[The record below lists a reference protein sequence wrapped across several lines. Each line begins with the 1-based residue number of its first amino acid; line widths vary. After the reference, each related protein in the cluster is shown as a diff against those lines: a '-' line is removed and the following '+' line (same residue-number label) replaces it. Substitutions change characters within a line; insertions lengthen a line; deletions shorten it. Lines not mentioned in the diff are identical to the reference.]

1 LVIMGNNRFMPL
13 VTVNSMIRGN
23 YSSIVLTIMHLTNPV
38 KPVLRL
44 RNLQDIMVISGK
56 YLLTYRMVR

>member
-1 LVIMGNNRFMPL
+1 
-13 VTVNSMIRGN
+13 MIRGN